1 MVCQRATGRQR
12 TSHCCWTRLGRHQG
26 RPPKKTQ
33 ARHHLLFLRGSCCSK
48 RPGLVG
54 WRRRAASEL
63 CSGLGDSH
71 NGQNERT
78 TLKKMTCI
86 MYDCTKWF
94 WLTGWRSFKLVFR
107 NGARKHVRLR
117 RTELGSRTQSHAR
130 CNGQEPLFVSRVAND
145 WLTRR
150 RTTATR
156 NKYTKNQ

>member
-78 TLKKMTCI
+78 TLKKMTCMI
-86 MYDCTKWF
+86 APSDFDLLVGEVSNSSSGMVQESTSV
-94 WLTGWRSFKLVFR
+94 LGGRNLEAERSPMRDAMDRSLCLF
-107 NGARKHVRLR
+107 
-117 RTELGSRTQSHAR
+117 LGSPMI
-130 CNGQEPLFVSRVAND
+130 G
-145 WLTRR
+145 
-150 RTTATR
+150 
-156 NKYTKNQ
+156 